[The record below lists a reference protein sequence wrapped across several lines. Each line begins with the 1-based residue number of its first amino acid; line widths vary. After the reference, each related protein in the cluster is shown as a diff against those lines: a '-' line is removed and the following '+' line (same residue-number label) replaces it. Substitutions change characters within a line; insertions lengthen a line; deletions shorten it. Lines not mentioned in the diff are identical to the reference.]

1 MNTNFAYQEEP
12 WEEKLNG
19 KIILMSP
26 RPSINHNRVVGNIYH
41 IFRTYLKG
49 KTCEAFSDGVDVFIT
64 EENNVIPDAM
74 IICNKD
80 IIKPDGIHG
89 APDLIVEV
97 LSPSTAKNDRGYK
110 KELYERSGVKE
121 YWIVDPTVRTIEAYL
136 LSAEK
141 YILDGYYGIFPDV
154 PGITEQERK
163 ESKKEISV
171 SLYDDFNISLEEI
184 FYNLF

>member
-1 MNTNFAYQEEP
+1 MNANLACQEKP

-19 KIILMSP
+19 QIILMSP
-26 RPSINHNRVVGNIYH
+26 RPSVNHNRVAGNIYH
-41 IFRTYLKG
+41 VFRNYLKG
-49 KTCEAFSDGVDVFIT
+49 KTCEAFGDGVDVFIT
-64 EENNVIPDAM
+64 EEDNVIPDAM
-74 IICNKD
+74 IICNND

-110 KELYERSGVKE
+110 KDLYERAGVKE
-121 YWIVDPTVRTIEAYL
+121 YWIVDPAVRTIEAYL

-141 YILDGYYGIFPDV
+141 YVLDGYYGIFPDIL
-154 PGITEQERK
+154 GITEQERM

-171 SLYDDFNISLEEI
+171 SLYDDFSISLEEI

>member
-1 MNTNFAYQEEP
+1 MNANLACQEKP

-19 KIILMSP
+19 QIILMSP

-49 KTCEAFSDGVDVFIT
+49 KTCEGFCDGVDVFIT

-89 APDLIVEV
+89 APDLIAEV
-97 LSPSTAKNDRGYK
+97 LSPSTAKMTADIKRNFMKDPASRNIGLSIR
-110 KELYERSGVKE
+110 LY
-121 YWIVDPTVRTIEAYL
+121 
-136 LSAEK
+136 
-141 YILDGYYGIFPDV
+141 V
-154 PGITEQERK
+154 P
-163 ESKKEISV
+163 
-171 SLYDDFNISLEEI
+171 
-184 FYNLF
+184 